1 MARRKLR
8 RIQPRRTRPQKLERR
23 PSEMHHI
30 KTLAAIIR
38 GAVAELAAA
47 GRTSKHRR
55 PSLLPTSRRIKTRQL
70 LLVYP
75 TDTGGPLLR
84 KAAEGGDGT
93 VTLENFDGEFRWA
106 IVYRPDNL
114 TPVYFMDL
122 GEVDF
127 IGTVVV
133 SLFPPDDQ
141 PRGQSTTSTSSSRRC
156 SDADPL
162 GHLVVTSRI
171 A

>member
-1 MARRKLR
+1 
-8 RIQPRRTRPQKLERR
+8 
-23 PSEMHHI
+23 
-30 KTLAAIIR
+30 
-38 GAVAELAAA
+38 
-47 GRTSKHRR
+47 
-55 PSLLPTSRRIKTRQL
+55 
-70 LLVYP
+70 
-75 TDTGGPLLR
+75 
-84 KAAEGGDGT
+84 

-141 PRGQSTTSTSSSRRC
+141 PRG
-156 SDADPL
+156 
-162 GHLVVTSRI
+162 RI
-171 A
+171 DNVDEFLAALL